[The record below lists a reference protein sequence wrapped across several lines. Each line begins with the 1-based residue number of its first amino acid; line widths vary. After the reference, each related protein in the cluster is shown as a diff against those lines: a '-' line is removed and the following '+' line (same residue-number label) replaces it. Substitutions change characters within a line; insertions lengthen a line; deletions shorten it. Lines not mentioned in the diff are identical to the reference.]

1 MNLIIVSLAL
11 SRTKILIVRTLYF
24 RYFLI
29 CGFERLHNVALMMQK
44 HLTKRCLQNRWLFTL
59 YLTKPSQFLQKIA
72 YMLLPSY
79 LELKD
84 KHVTMKV
91 NDINLTLAPYSYLHR
106 LSNHRFNGVLRK
118 MLHQCIC
125 RFITSRHNG
134 VTCRNLDE

>member
-1 MNLIIVSLAL
+1 MKAMNLIIVSLAL

-29 CGFERLHNVALMMQK
+29 CGFERLHNVLSYA
-44 HLTKRCLQNRWLFTL
+44 KRIDEICLGEWWQSTL

-91 NDINLTLAPYSYLHR
+91 NDINLTLAPYSL
-106 LSNHRFNGVLRK
+106 LAQIVQSSV
-118 MLHQCIC
+118 
-125 RFITSRHNG
+125 
-134 VTCRNLDE
+134 